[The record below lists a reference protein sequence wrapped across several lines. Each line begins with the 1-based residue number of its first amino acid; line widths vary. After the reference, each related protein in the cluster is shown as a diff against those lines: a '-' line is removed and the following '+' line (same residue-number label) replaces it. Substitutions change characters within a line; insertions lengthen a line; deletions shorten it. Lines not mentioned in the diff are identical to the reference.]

1 MGFAY
6 KSINTKVPSMSAY
19 SGNVVEFDYHDTKV
33 DNVELLN
40 AVLDMVS
47 SENIDNNKENIVNYV
62 SKKYK

>member
-6 KSINTKVPSMSAY
+6 KSINTKAPSMSAY
-19 SGNVVEFDYHDTKV
+19 SGNVVEFNYHDTKV

-40 AVLDMVS
+40 AVSTEVEIL
-47 SENIDNNKENIVNYV
+47 NIDNNKENIVNYV

>member
-6 KSINTKVPSMSAY
+6 KSINTKAPSMSAY
-19 SGNVVEFDYHDTKV
+19 SGNVVEFNYQDTKV

-40 AVLDMVS
+40 AVSTEVEIL
-47 SENIDNNKENIVNYV
+47 NIDNNKENIVNYV

>member
-6 KSINTKVPSMSAY
+6 KSINTKAPSMSAY
-19 SGNVVEFDYHDTKV
+19 SGNVVEFNYRDTKV

-40 AVLDMVS
+40 AVSTEVEIL
-47 SENIDNNKENIVNYV
+47 NIDNNKENIVNYV